1 MNITVNYAKLHSQK
15 VFTLVLYNISLQTGI
30 PILRVTSL
38 ASYLSSSDR
47 SVRVHRQKC
56 LP

>member
-1 MNITVNYAKLHSQK
+1 MIVNYAKLHSQK
-15 VFTLVLYNISLQTGI
+15 VFTLVLHNISVQTGI

-38 ASYLSSSDR
+38 ASYLSSSDK
-47 SVRVHRQKC
+47 SVGVHRQKS